1 MIWMDC
7 RGLGFKTQKELK
19 DFMFKDARVLLNDG
33 TTFGEKEGTGF
44 MRFNFAAPRAVVMEG
59 VKENQGSGRQAV
71 KLRAGVIMRDD
82 LFQKVLAKT
91 AVSYFD

>member
-59 VKENQGSGRQAV
+59 LKRIKEAADR
-71 KLRAGVIMRDD
+71 L
-82 LFQKVLAKT
+82 
-91 AVSYFD
+91 